1 MKTEKVLGVDFGG
14 VITDRVADNSDTS
27 FFADRFLETPM
38 VEGAFEAL
46 SRLVA
51 GPFEGRV
58 HIISKAGPK
67 IQARTKLWMV
77 HHQFTDRT
85 GIPEAQVHF
94 CRERRDKAPIC
105 KRLGVTHFVDDRLD
119 VLSYLETVPVKLLFC
134 ARINEARTHP
144 VKLPSGIAKV
154 IGWSEAEAAL
164 AD

>member
-38 VEGAFEAL
+38 VDGAFDAL

-51 GPFEGRV
+51 GTFEGRV

-67 IQARTKLWMV
+67 IQARTKLWMA

-85 GIPEAQVHF
+85 GIPETQIHF
-94 CRERRDKAPIC
+94 CRERQDKAPIC

-119 VLSYLETVPVKLLFC
+119 VLGYLETVPVKLLFC
-134 ARINEARTHP
+134 ARISEARALP
-144 VKLPSGIAKV
+144 AELPSGIAKV
-154 IGWSEAEAAL
+154 SGWAEAEVAL